1 MIEYPIL
8 PAVRRLV
15 TILAAAARYSLAGCA
30 VLALAEPVLLV
41 LRVPLGGIACGLAS
55 AFLLQLAVALVVL
68 VSAWCHVVLLAGQGN
83 VVTRWMLGLAAM
95 LTPVGP
101 VSWVYTLLSGELLL
115 YRQGELSLVM
125 CVALL
130 MAALLN
136 IPRMAAARWQLQLRV
151 VVVPLVLLL
160 VLCCDVP
167 GLVLPCLVLKVLAA
181 WLAAA
186 PLRALQSVAP
196 RIISMPE
203 PG

>member
-15 TILAAAARYSLAGCA
+15 AMLAAAARYTLVGCA
-30 VLALAEPVLLV
+30 VLALAEPALLV

-55 AFLLQLAVALVVL
+55 SFLLLAAVSLVVL
-68 VSAWCHVVLLAGQGN
+68 LAMWSHAVLLAGQGN
-83 VVTRWMLGLAAM
+83 AITRWMLVLCAW
-95 LTPVGP
+95 LTPVAP
-101 VSWVYTLLSGELLL
+101 VSWVYTLFSGKLLL
-115 YRQGELSLVM
+115 YRQGELPLIL
-125 CVALL
+125 CVVLL
-130 MAALLN
+130 MAVLLN

-151 VVVPLVLLL
+151 VLVPLLLL
-160 VLCCDVP
+160 AALCCDVP
-167 GLVLPCLVLKVLAA
+167 EMLLPCLVFKVLCA

-203 PG
+203 RD